1 MNKKKESNYGHFY
14 TKFIKL
20 LNLLVKRNKNQQTMI
35 DKINSL
41 INIFDVGDLKFFF
54 LVVKKN
60 IKNLMTLSLI
70 FSLLVFLISSNQ
82 EKKFLSKATIVIEP
96 DDNKIV
102 NIEEVYSIEALS
114 NRINNQIAI
123 LKSDEVLEYI
133 VKDKKSSMKFKN
145 LYSEN
150 KQNLFRRIF
159 SKKINIDE
167 DFLKSILTANFSVR
181 NIPRSDV
188 LELSFISTNPKI
200 SQLALMSIIDSY
212 QRYEIDSKIQI
223 TNYANKKITERL
235 KELVAQMDIA
245 QKKLSNY
252 KKDNNLVDTGNVK
265 ELKIKEIQ
273 SISSRIVDA
282 KKNYQEQQN
291 DLLSIK
297 VADGDMDALLAIKDL
312 RSREEISNIKAS
324 LNANESNIQSLS
336 LIYTDKHP
344 KIIQAN
350 DLNDN
355 LKEQLK
361 DILDENI
368 QQKAF
373 ELSNL
378 DNFIK
383 LSDEELQKATDELR
397 IIEEKEAGMLK
408 FSREVESS
416 RKLYESFLQRVKE
429 TNEAQNLQVSRLK
442 VIETPILPSS
452 HFSPQPT
459 KNFLLAFLISFFGIY
474 GLLYFREMNSSVIK
488 SPEAIESLNIPQV
501 GILPRVENLKRG
513 YHILQ
518 MFVED
523 GGSSFA
529 EAIRSSRATIES
541 KFTKNKSYMVTSSN
555 PSEGKTT
562 FAFNLALSLE
572 KANKVLFIEADIRR
586 PSVLN
591 GFYQFDRE
599 ILGLGEII
607 TGSAQL
613 NEAIFKVPG
622 TELDIITSGEKRFDM
637 SDIVNKEQ
645 IKKFLDVLKMEYDF
659 VIVDSPPVQ
668 PVSDTLILTQA
679 SDYNLF
685 VIRSDETRTASF
697 MSSIKK
703 IQNVGAKINGIVIN
717 DLDTS
722 KDSYYSYYYSY
733 SPDYYTKS

>member
-1 MNKKKESNYGHFY
+1 
-14 TKFIKL
+14 
-20 LNLLVKRNKNQQTMI
+20 MI
-35 DKINSL
+35 DRINTL

-54 LVVKKN
+54 LVAKKN
-60 IKNLMTLSLI
+60 LKNLFTLSII
-70 FSLLVFLISSNQ
+70 FSLLIFLISSNI
-82 EKKFLSKATIVIEP
+82 EKKYLSKATIVIEP

-102 NIEEVYSIEALS
+102 NIEEVYSLEAQN
-114 NRINNQIAI
+114 NRINNQMAI
-123 LKSDEVLEYI
+123 LKSDEVQEYI
-133 VKDKKSSMKFKN
+133 VKDKKNSMKFQN

-150 KQNLFRRIF
+150 KQNFFQRIF
-159 SKKINIDE
+159 TKKQNINE
-167 DFLKSILTANFSVR
+167 GFLKEILTENFKVK

-188 LELSFISTNPKI
+188 LELSFVSTNPKI
-200 SQLALMSIIDSY
+200 SQLALISIIDSY

-223 TNYANKKITERL
+223 TSYANQKIAERL
-235 KELVAQMDIA
+235 KELVTQMDIA

-252 KKDNNLVDTGNVK
+252 KRENNLVDTGNVK

-273 SISSRIVDA
+273 SISSRIIDA

-297 VADGDMDALLAIKDL
+297 VADGDIDALLAIKDL

-324 LNANESNIQSLS
+324 LTANESNIQSLL

-350 DLNDN
+350 DLNEN
-355 LKEQLK
+355 LKIQLK
-361 DILDENI
+361 ELLDENI

-383 LSDEELQKATDELR
+383 LSDDELQKATDELR

-429 TNEAQNLQVSRLK
+429 TNEAQNLQVSKLK
-442 VIETPILPSS
+442 IIETPSLPSKP
-452 HFSPQPT
+452 FSPKPMQ
-459 KNFLLAFLISFFGIY
+459 NFLIAFFISFFGIY
-474 GLLYFREMNSSVIK
+474 GLVYFREMNSSVIK
-488 SPEAIESLNIPQV
+488 SPEAIDSLNIPQV
-501 GILPRVENLKRG
+501 GILPRVEKLKRG

-523 GGSSFA
+523 GASNFA

-541 KFTKNKSYMVTSSN
+541 KFSKNKSFMVTSSN

-572 KANKVLFIEADIRR
+572 KTNKVLFIEADIRR

-607 TGSAQL
+607 SGSANL
-613 NEAIFKVPG
+613 NEAIFKVPA
-622 TELDIITSGEKRFDM
+622 TNLDIITSGEKRFDM

-645 IKKFLDVLKMEYDF
+645 IKKFFDVLKIQYDY
-659 VIVDSPPVQ
+659 VIIDSPPVQ
-668 PVSDTLILTQA
+668 PVSDTLILAQG

-685 VIRSDETRTASF
+685 VIRSEETRTASF

-703 IQNVGAKINGIVIN
+703 IQNVGSKINGIVIN

-733 SPDYYTKS
+733 SPEYYTKS

>member
-1 MNKKKESNYGHFY
+1 
-14 TKFIKL
+14 
-20 LNLLVKRNKNQQTMI
+20 MI
-35 DKINSL
+35 DRINSL

-54 LVVKKN
+54 LVAKKN
-60 IKNLMTLSLI
+60 LKNLITLSLI
-70 FSLLVFLISSNQ
+70 LSLLVFLISSNQ

-102 NIEEVYSIEALS
+102 NIEEVYSIEAQS
-114 NRINNQIAI
+114 NRINNQMAI
-123 LKSDEVLEYI
+123 LKSDEVQEYI
-133 VKDKKSSMKFKN
+133 VKDKKNSMKFKN

-150 KQNLFRRIF
+150 KQNFFQRIF
-159 SKKINIDE
+159 TKKQNIDE
-167 DFLKSILTANFSVR
+167 DFLKSILTENFSVR

-188 LELSFISTNPKI
+188 LELSFVSTNPKI
-200 SQLALMSIIDSY
+200 SQLALISIIDSY

-223 TNYANKKITERL
+223 TNYANQKITERL
-235 KELVAQMDIA
+235 KELVAQMDVA
-245 QKKLSNY
+245 QKKLSDY
-252 KKDNNLVDTGNVK
+252 KRENNLVDTGNVK

-297 VADGDMDALLAIKDL
+297 VADGDVDALLAIKDL
-312 RSREEISNIKAS
+312 RSRDEISNIKAS
-324 LNANESNIQSLS
+324 LTANESNIQSLS

-350 DLNDN
+350 DLNEN
-355 LKEQLK
+355 LKVQLK

-383 LSDEELQKATDELR
+383 LSEEELQKATDELR
-397 IIEEKEAGMLK
+397 IIEEKESGMLK

-429 TNEAQNLQVSRLK
+429 TNEAQNLQVSKLK
-442 VIETPILPSS
+442 VIETPNLPLSP
-452 HFSPQPT
+452 FSPQPT
-459 KNFLLAFLISFFGIY
+459 KNFILAFLISFFGVY

-488 SPEAIESLNIPQV
+488 SPEAIDSLNIPQI
-501 GILPRVENLKRG
+501 GILPRVDKLKRG
-513 YHILQ
+513 FHILQ

-523 GGSSFA
+523 GASSFA

-541 KFTKNKSYMVTSSN
+541 KFSKNRSYMVTSSN

-572 KANKVLFIEADIRR
+572 KTNKVLFIEADIRR

-622 TELDIITSGEKRFDM
+622 TDLDIITSGEKRFDM

-645 IKKFLDVLKMEYDF
+645 IKKFLDVLKMEYDY

-685 VIRSDETRTASF
+685 VIRSEETRTASF

-703 IQNVGAKINGIVIN
+703 VQNVGAKINGIVIN

-733 SPDYYTKS
+733 SPEYYTKS

>member
-1 MNKKKESNYGHFY
+1 MLER
-14 TKFIKL
+14 L
-20 LNLLVKRNKNQQTMI
+20 
-35 DKINSL
+35 NSL
-41 INIFDVGDLKFFF
+41 LAVFDVGDFKFFL
-54 LVVKKN
+54 LVAKKN
-60 IKNLMTLSLI
+60 LKNLLTLSII
-70 FSLLVFLISSNQ
+70 FSLLILLISLNQ
-82 EKKFLSKATIVIEP
+82 EKKYLSKATIVIEP
-96 DDNKIV
+96 EENKIV
-102 NIEEVYSIEALS
+102 NIEEVYSIEAQS
-114 NRINNQIAI
+114 NRINNQMAI
-123 LKSDEVLEYI
+123 LKSDEVQEYI

-145 LYSEN
+145 LYSET
-150 KQNLFRRIF
+150 KQNFFQRIF
-159 SKKINIDE
+159 TRKKIIDE
-167 DFLKSILTANFSVR
+167 NFLKIVLTENFKVK
-181 NIPRSDV
+181 NLPRSDV
-188 LELSFISTNPKI
+188 LELSFVSTNPKI
-200 SQLALMSIIDSY
+200 SQLALVSIIDSY
-212 QRYEIDSKIQI
+212 QRYEIDSKIKI
-223 TNYANKKITERL
+223 TNYANQKITERL

-245 QKKLSNY
+245 QKQLSNY
-252 KKDNNLVDTGNVK
+252 KKENNLVDTGNVK

-273 SISSRIVDA
+273 SISTRIVDA

-297 VADGDMDALLAIKDL
+297 VADGDVDALLAIKDL
-312 RSREEISNIKAS
+312 RSRDEISNIKAS
-324 LNANESNIQSLS
+324 LTANESNIQSLS
-336 LIYTDKHP
+336 LIYTDQHP

-355 LKEQLK
+355 LKLQLK

-378 DNFIK
+378 NNFIK
-383 LSDEELQKATDELR
+383 LSEEELQKATDELR
-397 IIEEKEAGMLK
+397 VIEEKEAGMLK

-442 VIETPILPSS
+442 VIETPNLPEDP
-452 HFSPQPT
+452 FSPQPT
-459 KNFLLAFLISFFGIY
+459 KNFLIAFIISFFGVY
-474 GLLYFREMNSSVIK
+474 GLLYFREMNSSVVK
-488 SPEAIESLNIPQV
+488 SPEAIDSLNIPQV
-501 GILPRVENLKRG
+501 GILPRIEKLKRG

-523 GGSSFA
+523 GASSFA

-541 KFTKNKSYMVTSSN
+541 KFSKNKSYMVTSSN

-572 KANKVLFIEADIRR
+572 KTSKVLFIEADIRR

-607 TGSAQL
+607 TGNAQL
-613 NEAIFKVPG
+613 NEVIFKVPG

-645 IKKFLDVLKMEYDF
+645 IKKFLDVLKIEYDY

-668 PVSDTLILTQA
+668 PVSDTLILAQA
-679 SDYNLF
+679 SDYNIF
-685 VIRSDETRTASF
+685 VIRSEETRTATF

-703 IQNVGAKINGIVIN
+703 IQNVGSKINGIVIN

-733 SPDYYTKS
+733 SPEYYTKS

>member
-1 MNKKKESNYGHFY
+1 MLER
-14 TKFIKL
+14 L
-20 LNLLVKRNKNQQTMI
+20 
-35 DKINSL
+35 NSL
-41 INIFDVGDLKFFF
+41 LAVFDVGDFKFFL
-54 LVVKKN
+54 LVAKKN
-60 IKNLMTLSLI
+60 LKNLLTLSII
-70 FSLLVFLISSNQ
+70 FSLLILLISLNQ
-82 EKKFLSKATIVIEP
+82 EKKYLSKATIVIEP
-96 DDNKIV
+96 EENKIV
-102 NIEEVYSIEALS
+102 NIEEVYSIEAQS
-114 NRINNQIAI
+114 NRINNQMAI
-123 LKSDEVLEYI
+123 LKSDEVQEYI

-145 LYSEN
+145 LYSET
-150 KQNLFRRIF
+150 KQNFFQRIF
-159 SKKINIDE
+159 TRKKIMDE
-167 DFLKSILTANFSVR
+167 NFLKIVLTENFKVK
-181 NIPRSDV
+181 NLPRSDV
-188 LELSFISTNPKI
+188 LELSFVSTNPKI
-200 SQLALMSIIDSY
+200 SQLALVSIIDSY
-212 QRYEIDSKIQI
+212 QRYEIDSKIKI
-223 TNYANKKITERL
+223 TNYANQKITERL

-245 QKKLSNY
+245 QKQLSNY
-252 KKDNNLVDTGNVK
+252 KKENNLVDTGNVK

-273 SISSRIVDA
+273 SISTRIVDA

-297 VADGDMDALLAIKDL
+297 VADGDVDALLAIKDL
-312 RSREEISNIKAS
+312 RSRDEISNIKAS

-336 LIYTDKHP
+336 LIYTDQHP

-355 LKEQLK
+355 LKLQLK

-397 IIEEKEAGMLK
+397 VIEEKEAGMLK

-442 VIETPILPSS
+442 VIETPNLPEDP
-452 HFSPQPT
+452 FSPQPT
-459 KNFLLAFLISFFGIY
+459 KNFLIAFIISFFGVY
-474 GLLYFREMNSSVIK
+474 GLLYFREMNSSVVK
-488 SPEAIESLNIPQV
+488 SPEAIDSLNIPQV
-501 GILPRVENLKRG
+501 GILPRVEKLKRG

-523 GGSSFA
+523 GASSFA

-541 KFTKNKSYMVTSSN
+541 KFSKNKSYMVTSSN

-572 KANKVLFIEADIRR
+572 KTSKVLFIEADIRR

-607 TGSAQL
+607 TGNAQL
-613 NEAIFKVPG
+613 NEVIFKVPG
-622 TELDIITSGEKRFDM
+622 TELDIITSGGKRFDM

-645 IKKFLDVLKMEYDF
+645 IKKFFDVLKIEYDY

-668 PVSDTLILTQA
+668 PVSDTLILAQA

-685 VIRSDETRTASF
+685 VIRSEETRTATF

-703 IQNVGAKINGIVIN
+703 IQNVGSKINGIVIN

-733 SPDYYTKS
+733 SPEYYTKS

>member
-1 MNKKKESNYGHFY
+1 
-14 TKFIKL
+14 
-20 LNLLVKRNKNQQTMI
+20 MI
-35 DKINSL
+35 IDRINSL
-41 INIFDVGDLKFFF
+41 LNIFDVGDLKFFF
-54 LVVKKN
+54 LVAKKN
-60 IKNLMTLSLI
+60 LKNLITLSFV

-102 NIEEVYSIEALS
+102 NIEEVYSLEAQS
-114 NRINNQIAI
+114 NRINNQMAI
-123 LKSDEVLEYI
+123 LKSDEVQEYI
-133 VKDKKSSMKFKN
+133 VNDKKNSMKFKN

-150 KQNLFRRIF
+150 KKNFFQRIF
-159 SKKINIDE
+159 TKKQNIDE
-167 DFLKSILTANFSVR
+167 GFLKSILTKNFTVK

-188 LELSFISTNPKI
+188 LELSFVSTNPKI
-200 SQLALMSIIDSY
+200 SQLALISIIDSY
-212 QRYEIDSKIQI
+212 QRYEIDSKIKI
-223 TNYANKKITERL
+223 TNYANQKISERL
-235 KELVAQMDIA
+235 KELVEQMDIA
-245 QKKLSNY
+245 QKKLSKY
-252 KKDNNLVDTGNVK
+252 KRDNNLVDTGNVK

-297 VADGDMDALLAIKDL
+297 VADGDVDALLAIKDL
-312 RSREEISNIKAS
+312 RSRDEISNLKAS
-324 LNANESNIQSLS
+324 LTANESNIQSLS

-350 DLNDN
+350 DLNEN
-355 LKEQLK
+355 LKVQLK

-383 LSDEELQKATDELR
+383 LSNEELQKATDELR

-416 RKLYESFLQRVKE
+416 KKLYESFLQRVKE
-429 TNEAQNLQVSRLK
+429 TNEAQNLQVSKLK
-442 VIETPILPSS
+442 VIETPNLPASP
-452 HFSPQPT
+452 FSPQPT
-459 KNFLLAFLISFFGIY
+459 KNFILAFLISFCGVY

-488 SPEAIESLNIPQV
+488 SPEAIDSLNIPQIGV
-501 GILPRVENLKRG
+501 LPRVEKLKRG

-523 GGSSFA
+523 GASSFA
-529 EAIRSSRATIES
+529 ESIRSSRAIIES
-541 KFTKNKSYMVTSSN
+541 KFSKNRSYMVTSSN

-572 KANKVLFIEADIRR
+572 KTNKVLFIEADIRR

-607 TGSAQL
+607 SGTAQL

-622 TELDIITSGEKRFDM
+622 TDLDIITSGEKRFDM

-645 IKKFLDVLKMEYDF
+645 IKKFLDILKIEYDY

-685 VIRSDETRTASF
+685 VIRSEETRTASF

-733 SPDYYTKS
+733 SPEYYTKS